1 MQKPH
6 NTAPIQP
13 NTRET
18 LIQNIKEALG
28 SIITSLQQYDNSS
41 KNSGYARIQE
51 EDIQEEI
58 STIITRLMD
67 HCQLNDASELI
78 PALVEWYFLVS
89 LLKDASP
96 SGGPY
101 ILRPEL
107 WENDEDG
114 YYRAIEKLTTLHASL
129 MECGKQ
135 YPEFSEIISQAISV
149 SPRLVNQWKKKVR
162 SIL

>member
-107 WENDEDG
+107 
-114 YYRAIEKLTTLHASL
+114 
-129 MECGKQ
+129 
-135 YPEFSEIISQAISV
+135 
-149 SPRLVNQWKKKVR
+149 
-162 SIL
+162 